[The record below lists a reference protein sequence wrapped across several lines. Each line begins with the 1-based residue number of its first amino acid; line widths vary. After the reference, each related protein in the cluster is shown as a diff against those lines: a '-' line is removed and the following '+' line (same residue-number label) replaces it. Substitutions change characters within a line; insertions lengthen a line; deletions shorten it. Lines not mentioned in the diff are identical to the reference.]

1 MTPAGRGPFDAFCG
15 DAFAFLDGAGVRYLV
30 IGGLAVIAVGEPRTT
45 GDVDVVGY
53 LGEAQAQALIERA
66 KAAGFD
72 TDPEIELERLKTTGT
87 LRFRRGHFQLDII
100 VASLPF
106 EEQAYARA
114 VSTTLFGRSVLLPT
128 PEDLLLFKVLAGRD
142 KDLVDAVGIAKR
154 HKDHLDWK
162 YVEAIVREL
171 CDLAED
177 LSAYRRLEQVKGK
190 SSN

>member
-1 MTPAGRGPFDAFCG
+1 
-15 DAFAFLDGAGVRYLV
+15 
-30 IGGLAVIAVGEPRTT
+30 
-45 GDVDVVGY
+45 
-53 LGEAQAQALIERA
+53 
-66 KAAGFD
+66 
-72 TDPEIELERLKTTGT
+72 
-87 LRFRRGHFQLDII
+87 
-100 VASLPF
+100 
-106 EEQAYARA
+106 
-114 VSTTLFGRSVLLPT
+114 
-128 PEDLLLFKVLAGRD
+128 LFKVLAGRD